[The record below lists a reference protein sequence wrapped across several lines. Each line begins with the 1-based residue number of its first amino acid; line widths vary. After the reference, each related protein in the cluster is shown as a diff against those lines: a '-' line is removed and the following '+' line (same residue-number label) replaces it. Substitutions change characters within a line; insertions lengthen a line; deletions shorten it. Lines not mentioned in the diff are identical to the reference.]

1 MLMYHY
7 RVVPHNMIIYPER
20 WGSNGPGIRPGIT
33 LREINSTMCPGQEA
47 LGIPGI
53 PGIPGMD
60 KKKISS
66 TVKTIR
72 VVEVRLNELQFLNSR

>member
-20 WGSNGPGIRPGIT
+20 WGSNGPGI
-33 LREINSTMCPGQEA
+33 
-47 LGIPGI
+47 PGI

-60 KKKISS
+60 KKITN